1 MTPIVTLQAITQSPR
16 AHLAGSGHQ
25 ARPYR
30 KTTFEPHPRVLTAKL
45 LGRGAGTFEEHRED
59 PGHEVGF
66 GCLRPARNAA
76 RLLQIGFPQYP
87 PPLL

>member
-59 PGHEVGF
+59 PGHELAISVT
-66 GCLRPARNAA
+66 REHSNSYMT
-76 RLLQIGFPQYP
+76 RLQMMH
-87 PPLL
+87 